1 MLSLTFTYLQV
12 YTFTT
17 VIYLFLCLRISSCS
31 ESSQSEKR
39 QSLRRGE
46 PPVVLTQILDPPFRR
61 LLLISAQGVVHFRL
75 ANPLTRLREYLSR
88 EFSNT
93 SSLLPGYG
101 DPQLSDMI
109 PNFPSYLENDLK
121 LGVEGSGSY
130 LAAFL
135 HQFSPDE
142 AICAALAIGASTT
155 VSGGLS
161 KNLQLVAEQVNVYDW
176 LFILIKLCRLM

>member
-1 MLSLTFTYLQV
+1 M
-12 YTFTT
+12 
-17 VIYLFLCLRISSCS
+17 IYLFLCLRISSCS

-161 KNLQLVAEQVNVYDW
+161 KNPQLVAEQVNVSDW